1 MGYLKNNLATL
12 VTGAFAAVLT
22 GLWFVFLDFAP
33 VTNFI
38 FIMAVTITW
47 FLTFMCWIVQ
57 KGTDYSHTYSAGTVK
72 KNHNNSQSV
81 VIKSTADGE
90 QVTTTQLNEAKTE
103 LRSNLDELSNSKK
116 LKE

>member
-47 FLTFMCWIVQ
+47 FLQ